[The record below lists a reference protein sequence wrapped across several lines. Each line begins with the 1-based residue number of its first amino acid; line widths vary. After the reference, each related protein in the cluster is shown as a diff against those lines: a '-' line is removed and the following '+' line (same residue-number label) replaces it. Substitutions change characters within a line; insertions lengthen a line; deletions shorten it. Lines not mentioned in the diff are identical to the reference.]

1 MSIAESI
8 YLLMFSSGLLGGIG
22 HCAGM
27 CGPVVAAYTLG
38 FRLPADDIRASSLPQ
53 LLYNAGR
60 VTTYSV
66 VGGIMGMTGSFAGVV
81 TYIERFQNMTM
92 AVVGGIMIVLGIASA
107 GLISWRVHDAGSR
120 VTAPVSGFISRVIQF
135 VSQTHTPGS
144 VYVIGMAT
152 GFIPCGLLYTAY
164 IAAAGAGATAGHP
177 AEGFLKG
184 MAMLFLFG
192 IGTTPALFFI
202 GHMAARKGEWIRKR
216 LYMLSSLMMTAIG
229 VIFIYRAFRG

>member
-1 MSIAESI
+1 MLIADSI
-8 YLLMFSSGLLGGIG
+8 YLLMFTSGLLGGIG

-27 CGPVVAAYTLG
+27 CGPVVAAYTIG

-60 VTTYSV
+60 VTTYSI
-66 VGGIMGMTGSFAGVV
+66 VGGVMGMTGSFAGVV
-81 TYIERFQNMTM
+81 TSIERFQNMAM
-92 AVVGGIMIVLGIASA
+92 AAVGGVMVVLGIGSA
-107 GLISWRVHDAGSR
+107 GLISLRVHDAGNRIS
-120 VTAPVSGFISRVIQF
+120 APVSGFISRVIHF

-152 GFIPCGLLYTAY
+152 GFIPCGLLYTSY
-164 IAAAGAGATAGHP
+164 IAAAGAGAAAGHP

-202 GHMAARKGEWIRKR
+202 GHLAARKGEWIRKR
-216 LYMLSSLMMTAIG
+216 LYIMSSLMMTAIG
-229 VIFIYRAFRG
+229 IIFIYRAFSG